1 LSAHVPIYKYPGFQY
16 ESTLQYVNLASMPFG
31 NALVEQLEQRAAYK
45 GVPLT
50 INHVIGTHY
59 VTGEDNIGFHSD
71 KAEDIQADSPILMFS
86 FGGRRELWFRE
97 VAGDDKSEK
106 DEKDGKDD
114 SGATS
119 SAKKSGAAT
128 STTEK
133 NGGSENKIGT
143 PAPAT
148 PAATSTAKKQAIVQ
162 KFVMEPGSLF
172 VLGPETNRL
181 LQHSI
186 VPESDE
192 TRIDREKEPLQPR
205 ISLVARHIST
215 VLSRRE
221 LRCRIDHSVRNKV
234 ARAAAK
240 QRKAQVKEQAQE
252 KEIAERHGA
261 KGTGQK
267 CKRQATSDKRE

>member
-1 LSAHVPIYKYPGFQY
+1 
-16 ESTLQYVNLASMPFG
+16 MPFV
-31 NALVEQLEQRAAYK
+31 NALVEQLEQRATYK

-97 VAGDDKSEK
+97 VAGDDKGEK
-106 DEKDGKDD
+106 DEKDSKDD

-133 NGGSENKIGT
+133 NGGGENKNV
-143 PAPAT
+143 AT
-148 PAATSTAKKQAIVQ
+148 AATTAATSTAKKQAIVQ

-192 TRIDREKEPLQPR
+192 TCTDREKEPLQPR

-221 LRCRIDHSVRNKV
+221 LRCRIDASVRGKM

-240 QRKAQVKEQAQE
+240 QRKAQEKEQAQE

-267 CKRQATSDKRE
+267 RKRQGDK